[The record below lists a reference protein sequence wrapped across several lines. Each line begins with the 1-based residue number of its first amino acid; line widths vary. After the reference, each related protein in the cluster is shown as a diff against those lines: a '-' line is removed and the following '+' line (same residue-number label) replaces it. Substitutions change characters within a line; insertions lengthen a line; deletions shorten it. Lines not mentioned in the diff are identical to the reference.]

1 MKLHLTNLYGMAG
14 DSTVILAQNA
24 VQNIAST
31 LGFRELGV
39 YFYPITADSNS
50 EMNKRIDGIM
60 SSVSIG
66 DIVIFQSPTW
76 NGVEFDR
83 LFIDK
88 LKDMQVKLVL
98 FIHDVVPLMFDSNY
112 YLMKDYL
119 YLYQQADVLIVPSEK
134 MKKRLLEEG
143 LENPKIL
150 IQGMWDHPHSLALY
164 KPIFKREI
172 FFAGSLERFPGLL
185 NWSHPIPLRVFS
197 NQPIGKNQAPNFI
210 VEGWKRDEELLLE
223 LSKGGFGLVWG
234 TTENSGENRD
244 YYGMNLSHKVSTYLA
259 AGIPVIVPKN
269 LSTMQFIV
277 EQGLGFAV
285 DTLEEASQLVSS
297 ITEEEYRDMTARIE
311 MFSYLLKEGYFTKKI
326 LVEAIFQ
333 LGVR

>member
-39 YFYPITADSNS
+39 YFYPITSDSKS

-66 DIVIFQSPTW
+66 DIVVFQSPTW

-172 FFAGSLERFPGLL
+172 
-185 NWSHPIPLRVFS
+185 
-197 NQPIGKNQAPNFI
+197 
-210 VEGWKRDEELLLE
+210 
-223 LSKGGFGLVWG
+223 
-234 TTENSGENRD
+234 
-244 YYGMNLSHKVSTYLA
+244 Y
-259 AGIPVIVPKN
+259 
-269 LSTMQFIV
+269 
-277 EQGLGFAV
+277 
-285 DTLEEASQLVSS
+285 
-297 ITEEEYRDMTARIE
+297 
-311 MFSYLLKEGYFTKKI
+311 
-326 LVEAIFQ
+326 
-333 LGVR
+333 

>member
-1 MKLHLTNLYGMAG
+1 
-14 DSTVILAQNA
+14 
-24 VQNIAST
+24 
-31 LGFRELGV
+31 
-39 YFYPITADSNS
+39 
-50 EMNKRIDGIM
+50 
-60 SSVSIG
+60 
-66 DIVIFQSPTW
+66 
-76 NGVEFDR
+76 
-83 LFIDK
+83 
-88 LKDMQVKLVL
+88 
-98 FIHDVVPLMFDSNY
+98 
-112 YLMKDYL
+112 MKDYL

-197 NQPIGKNQAPNFI
+197 NQPIGKNQAPTFI

-234 TTENSGENRD
+234 TTENPGENRD

-285 DTLEEASQLVSS
+285 ETLEEASQLVSS